1 MNINITCPVSG
12 LGYGVVSKN
21 ILLNLHSLGHR
32 ISWWPI
38 GNTEVTSQEEA
49 TILQE
54 MINNQG
60 LFDYKAPSLRIF
72 HQFSLAQHIGRGLQ
86 IGFPIFELNK
96 FTDIEKQHLRSQE
109 RIFVPSKWAENTVND
124 NIGITNDVYVVPFA
138 VDTSIFNDK
147 IPKHEREDGITVFLN
162 VGKWELR
169 KGHDVLCEAFNKAF
183 EKHDNVRLVMNCFN
197 PCLPTEEK
205 VRHYNYEWIKMYK
218 TSKLAEKIDVVEGRL
233 PSQKHVANLMVEADC
248 GVFPARAEGWNLDLS
263 EMMAMGKPVITT
275 NYSAHTE
282 YCNKDNAKLIN
293 PTSLSSAYDG
303 QWFFGQGEWMD
314 FNDEQMDELIEHMR
328 CVHREKQSGVLKK
341 NEAGVRTF
349 SEDFTWKKTAE
360 KISEY
365 LY

>member
-1 MNINITCPVSG
+1 MNINITSPYNS
-12 LGYGVVSKN
+12 LGYGNVSKN
-21 ILLNLHSLGHR
+21 ILLNLHSLGHY

-38 GNTEVTSQEEA
+38 GNIEVSSQEDA
-49 TILQE
+49 SILQK
-54 MINNQG
+54 MINLQG
-60 LFDYKAPSLRIF
+60 VFDYNAPSLRIF
-72 HQFSLAQHIGRGLQ
+72 HQFSLAQHVGNGRK

-96 FTDIEKQHLRSQE
+96 FTDIEKNHLKSQDQL
-109 RIFVPSKWAENTVND
+109 FVTSNWARKIILSEINHNHVS
-124 NIGITNDVYVVPFA
+124 IIPFA

-147 IPKHEREDGITVFLN
+147 IQKYEREDRATVFLN

-205 VRHYNYEWIKMYK
+205 VRHYNYEWVKMYK

-233 PSQKHVANLMVEADC
+233 KTQNDVANLMAQADC

-263 EMMAMGKPVITT
+263 EMMAMGKPVIAT

-282 YCNKDNAKLIN
+282 YCNKDNARLIN

-328 CVHREKQSGVLKK
+328 TVHRYKQSGVLKK
-341 NEAGVRTF
+341 NEEGIKTF
-349 SEDFTWKKTAE
+349 AEHFTWKKTAE
-360 KISEY
+360 KIIEY